1 VWSCALCWIVHI
13 LDAPNGCQHGNERC
27 PDIVTIVS
35 VPATVQ
41 SAKDASG
48 MRGRGGVGGA
58 GTRSGKR
65 GERGNQMKL
74 LAGANKSNV
83 KILESRL
90 NI

>member
-1 VWSCALCWIVHI
+1 
-13 LDAPNGCQHGNERC
+13 
-27 PDIVTIVS
+27 
-35 VPATVQ
+35 
-41 SAKDASG
+41 